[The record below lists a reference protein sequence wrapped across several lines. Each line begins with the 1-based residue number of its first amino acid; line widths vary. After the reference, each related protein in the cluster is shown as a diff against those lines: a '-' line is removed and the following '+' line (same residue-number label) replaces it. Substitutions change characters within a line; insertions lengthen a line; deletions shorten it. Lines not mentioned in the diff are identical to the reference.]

1 MRYTSIGFVMYKPYF
16 VFIETMVHEFYSVN
30 NIIPEAVGYKRK
42 ATQVYNAIVVDIQPE
57 ALLYSFFMYK
67 VF

>member
-1 MRYTSIGFVMYKPYF
+1 MYKPYF
-16 VFIETMVHEFYSVN
+16 VFIETMVHEFHSVN
-30 NIIPEAVGYKRK
+30 NIFPEEVYKRK

-57 ALLYSFFMYK
+57 TLLYSFFMYK